1 MFSLCQELDLE
12 DNILEGILDTMSDVS
27 QTGLVS

>member
-12 DNILEGILDTMSDVS
+12 DNILEDILDTMSDVS